1 LGIVSTQITTAHV
14 QQYRSNVEFLV
25 QQKGSRLRGAV
36 RVESQTGKNAFY
48 DQIGVASAQ
57 ELTTRHADT
66 PRMDTPHA
74 RRRVTL
80 RDFVY
85 ADLVDEEDKVRILID
100 PAGKYTTAA
109 MWALGRSMDDIIIEA
124 VQATAYTGETGSSST
139 SYDSGMTVDV
149 QVRDTGVSASDWGLN
164 VAKLIEAKK
173 LLDNNDVDPDE
184 PRYIIVNGTQMSSLL
199 KTTKATS
206 ADYASVKA
214 LVKGEIDT
222 FMGFKFLQTN
232 RITQDGNS
240 DDNCPFWARDGM
252 LLAIGRDIMADI
264 GPRRDK
270 NNATQ
275 VLCKMSIGAT
285 RMQED
290 KVGYIECDVSTGPG
304 A

>member
-1 LGIVSTQITTAHV
+1 MSTQITTAHV

-25 QQKGSRLRGAV
+25 QQKGSKLRNSV
-36 RVESQTGKNAFY
+36 RVETQQGKNAFY

-57 ELTTRHADT
+57 ELTSRHADT

-85 ADLVDEEDKVRILID
+85 ADLVDQEDLVRILQD
-100 PAGKYTTAA
+100 PAGKYTVAA
-109 MWALGRSMDDIIIEA
+109 QWALGRSMDDIIIEA
-124 VQATAYTGETGSSST
+124 VQATAYTGETGATST

-149 QVRDTGVSASDWGLN
+149 QTRDAGVSASDYGLN
-164 VAKLIEAKK
+164 VAKLIEAKR
-173 LLDNNDVDPDE
+173 LLDANDVDPEE
-184 PRYIIVNGTQMSSLL
+184 PRYIAVNAAQVASLL

-206 ADYASVKA
+206 ADYSTVKA

-222 FMGFKFLQTN
+222 FMGFKFVMTN
-232 RITQDGNS
+232 RITTDANS
-240 DDNCPFWARDGM
+240 DDNCPFWARDGL
-252 LLAIGRDIMADI
+252 LLAIGRDISADV

>member
-1 LGIVSTQITTAHV
+1 MSTQITTAHV
-14 QQYRSNVEFLV
+14 QQYKSNVEFLV

-36 RVESQTGKNAFY
+36 RVESQVGKNAFY

-57 ELTTRHADT
+57 ELVTRHADT

-85 ADLVDEEDKVRILID
+85 ADLIDQEDMIRILID

-124 VQATAYTGETGSSST
+124 VQATAYTGETGSSTT

-164 VAKLIEAKK
+164 VAKLIEAKR
-173 LLDNNDVDPDE
+173 LLDANDVDPDE
-184 PRYIIVNGTQMSSLL
+184 PRYIAVNATQMASLL

-214 LVKGEIDT
+214 LVKGEIDS

-232 RITQDGNS
+232 RITQDANS
-240 DDNCPFWARDGM
+240 DDNCPFWARDGL

>member
-164 VAKLIEAKK
+164 VAKLFVANK